1 MGEEIITIGKTN
13 PHVYPELELWGW
25 PIALYLFLGGL
36 AAGLIFFSSYFYLK
50 GKQEEWTVTVKKAV
64 LFAPVALIV
73 GLLAL
78 MVDLHNPLYAWRLF
92 TTFNVEAPMSWGA
105 WTLLIITPLSIAW
118 GFAFLP
124 DLYPQWASWIKGTFA
139 EKATSWIKTKM
150 KPIAYIQMFLAI
162 VLGIYTGI
170 LLSAFN
176 ARPLWNT
183 SVLGF
188 VFLVSGLST
197 AAVVILWLSRNTEER
212 KTMGMLDAG
221 LIIIEIGLLIHMFM
235 GLLAG
240 PESSVMAAQLFL
252 FGKYA
257 VWFWVVVVLLGLV
270 LPLIMEFYD
279 LKTHKVPTY
288 LIAISVLVGG
298 LAFRLVITGAGQWIS
313 YIQ

>member
-13 PHVYPELELWGW
+13 PHIYPELELWGW

-36 AAGLIFFSSYFYLK
+36 AAGLIFFSSLFYLR
-50 GKQEEWTVTVKKAV
+50 GKQDDWIATVKKAV
-64 LFAPVALIV
+64 LFAPIALVV

-92 TTFNVEAPMSWGA
+92 TTINIEAPMSWGA

-118 GFAFLP
+118 CMTFLP
-124 DLYPQWASWIKGTFA
+124 ELYPGWAKWIEGTFI
-139 EKATSWIKTKM
+139 ENLTKWLKTK
-150 KPIAYIQMFLAI
+150 KRPIAFAQMFLAVI
-162 VLGIYTGI
+162 LGIYTGI

-197 AAVVILWLSRNTEER
+197 AAVIILWLSRNAEEK

-221 LIIIEIGLLIHMFM
+221 LIIVEIGLLIHMFM

-257 VWFWVVVVLLGLV
+257 IWFWVVVVMLGLV
-270 LPLIMEFYD
+270 LPLFMEFYD

-288 LIAISVLVGG
+288 LIAISVLIGG